1 MAVRI
6 PKTTTTWTVYS
17 MKVALKLV
25 ELGYDILKYRPNMQD
40 ITKKVFIFRVN
51 ETFERDINLCIE
63 EVKRERKTK

>member
-1 MAVRI
+1 MGMAVRI

-51 ETFERDINLCIE
+51 EKKGIAMKNFTYNFNN
-63 EVKRERKTK
+63 